1 MKIRTYNQYLN
12 LNETQK
18 MSSLRQPSDDEI
30 EWAEKYLE
38 EGKDPDWDYT
48 LGYFFIDISGKY
60 HVYYTLWKQ
69 GKLNI
74 NFITNLSTD
83 FETAIEK
90 AKKAT
95 GRIPVV
101 IDRTGTKAGLF
112 KAAQAE
118 ILTFGKYR
126 GKTLGDVFVE
136 DPKYIVW
143 LSKNYDGKSVERA
156 EKIKYY
162 TDLYYETITKKNL
175 EESKSQHIGK
185 IGEKIF
191 VEGTIYDV
199 RKNVSDFGRTK
210 KINYGCKL
218 VDDNG
223 NKFSTYNIGG
233 EVNKDDYVK
242 ISGKV
247 KDHTEKLGI
256 KFTVL
261 NYCKLLSNVTKD
273 VEKYNL

>member
-1 MKIRTYNQYLN
+1 MKLKNYTQYLN
-12 LNETQK
+12 EAQ
-18 MSSLRQPSDDEI
+18 MSSLKQPTDEEI

-48 LGYFFIDISGKY
+48 FGYFFIDVSGKY
-60 HVYYTLWKQ
+60 HVYYTLWRES
-69 GKLNI
+69 KLRTQ
-74 NFITNLSTD
+74 FITNLSTD
-83 FETAIEK
+83 FEVAVEK
-90 AKKAT
+90 AKKST
-95 GRIPVV
+95 GRIPVL
-101 IDRTGTKAGLF
+101 IDKTGTKAGLF

-118 ILTFGKYR
+118 IITFGKYR
-126 GKTLGDVFVE
+126 GKTLGDIFVE
-136 DPKYIVW
+136 DPQYIVW
-143 LSKNYDGKSVERA
+143 LSKNYNGKSAERA
-156 EKIKYY
+156 ERIKYY
-162 TDLYYETITKKNL
+162 TDLYFETITKKNL

-191 VEGTIYDV
+191 VNGTVYDV
-199 RKNVSDFGRTK
+199 KSLVGTYYGRSTK
-210 KINYGCKL
+210 TYQCKI

-223 NKFSTYNIGG
+223 NKFFTYNIGA
-233 EVNKDDYVK
+233 EVNKGDYVK

-247 KDHTEKLGI
+247 KDHTEKLGV